1 MSKRERKQLP
11 AIPRAI
17 PRTGADI
24 ARAAKAA
31 TRAIVPA
38 PHRSASESEPAA
50 ERKPS
55 GAYVGQLGQFA
66 ATPELPLGGFIV
78 WFPFPAHN
86 RDSRS

>member
-1 MSKRERKQLP
+1 MSKRERKP
-11 AIPRAI
+11 PEHPRAI

-38 PHRSASESEPAA
+38 PHHLAPESEPAA
-50 ERKPS
+50 EPKPS
-55 GAYVGQLGQFA
+55 GVYVGHLGQSA
-66 ATPELPLGGFIV
+66 AAPELPPGGFV
-78 WFPFPAHN
+78 AWFPFPGHN